1 MSRISISLNGRI
13 FSEND
18 IFCDEGE
25 EFFICRNE
33 ADSEL
38 YAVPV
43 FRDPL
48 FIFGEPEMIRRMS
61 KVHLDHIEIIG
72 NIETSIKK
80 ENRIMDTMTNIKEF
94 SKELNNRGYH
104 AKMMSVVKDGKNTLA
119 IQVFNPSAVTNI
131 CPVVYLPMFE
141 TDSFN
146 AKDVVSSILSEVKKN
161 TEELSSYTSILQDW
175 NLLKTKVRTC
185 VRPRTGGSDQPTRP
199 FFQLTRPFLD
209 IELYIRAYLTEDSEG
224 VHSVVLTHNLCKTL
238 GISEDEVFHQAIK
251 NTAKETTCMEMGAI
265 LPFVAP
271 NCGMYIISAGR
282 LNGAGAIATLSNAI
296 PFSSGYIFP
305 SSIHEL
311 IFVPDEYSKET
322 TEGYK
327 EMVKEVNST
336 AVDPSDFLSDSVY
349 YYDCVEQ
356 RISLV

>member
-18 IFCDEGE
+18 IFRYEGE

-33 ADSEL
+33 ENSEL

-48 FIFGEPEMIRRMS
+48 FPFEEPEMIRKMS
-61 KVHLDHIEIIG
+61 KTRLGHVEIIG

-80 ENRIMDTMTNIKEF
+80 ENRIMNTMTNIKEF

-104 AKMMSVVKDGKNTLA
+104 AKMMSVIKDGKNTLA

-131 CPVVYLPMFE
+131 CPAIYLSMFE

-146 AKDVVSSILSEVKKN
+146 AKDVVNSILSEVKKN
-161 TEELSSYTSILQDW
+161 AGEFSSYMSVLQDW
-175 NLLKTKVRTC
+175 NLLKTKVRIC
-185 VRPRTGGSDQPTRP
+185 VRPKAEGSD
-199 FFQLTRPFLD
+199 QLTRPFLD
-209 IELYIRAYLTEDSEG
+209 MELYIRAYLAEDSEG
-224 VHSVVLTHNLCKTL
+224 MRSVVLTHNLCKTL

-265 LPFVAP
+265 LPFAAP
-271 NCGMYIISAGR
+271 NCGVYIISAGK

-296 PFSSGYIFP
+296 PFSSGYILP

-356 RISLV
+356 KISLV

>member
-18 IFCDEGE
+18 IFRYGGE
-25 EFFICRNE
+25 EFFIWKNE
-33 ADSEL
+33 ANSEL
-38 YAVPV
+38 YAIPV

-48 FIFGEPEMIRRMS
+48 FLFEEPEMIRKMNKTR
-61 KVHLDHIEIIG
+61 LDQVEIIG
-72 NIETSIKK
+72 NIETSIEK
-80 ENRIMDTMTNIKEF
+80 ENRIMNTMTNIKEF

-131 CPVVYLPMFE
+131 CPVIYLSMFE

-146 AKDVVSSILSEVKKN
+146 AKDVVSSLLSDIKKN
-161 TEELSSYTSILQDW
+161 TEELSSYMSIFQDW
-175 NLLKTKVRTC
+175 NLLKTKIRTC
-185 VRPRTGGSDQPTRP
+185 VRPRTNRSN
-199 FFQLTRPFLD
+199 QLARPFLD
-209 IELYIRAYLTEDSEG
+209 VELYIRAYLTEDSQG
-224 VHSVVLTHNLCKTL
+224 VHSVVLTHSLCKTL
-238 GISEDEVFHQAIK
+238 GISEDEVFHQATK
-251 NTAKETTCMEMGAI
+251 NTAKETTCMEMGGI
-265 LPFVAP
+265 LPFAAQ
-271 NCGMYIISAGR
+271 NCGMYVISAGR
-282 LNGAGAIATLSNAI
+282 VNGAGAIATLSSAI
-296 PFSSGYIFP
+296 PSSSGYVLP

-311 IFVPDEYSKET
+311 IFVPDECSKET

-336 AVDPSDFLSDSVY
+336 VVDPSDFLSDSVY
-349 YYDCVEQ
+349 YYDCIEQ